1 MNKTALSNAPWVV
14 PGGHR
19 HKTKPNFQLFIYM
32 CGVATKIKEK
42 IESKE
47 DFSDSSK
54 QSTNQYRQAKVIIHR
69 FKFHP
74 NGGGRAFL
82 HIKRGLN

>member
-1 MNKTALSNAPWVV
+1 MSVQQCEVFTVLGYTLLMNKTALSNAPWVV

-32 CGVATKIKEK
+32 CGVATKIKEE

-54 QSTNQYRQAKVIIHR
+54 LCKSIS
-69 FKFHP
+69 
-74 NGGGRAFL
+74 L
-82 HIKRGLN
+82 C